1 MNIISRRK
9 SIKKARIMDSLPPD
23 QEMNTNN
30 GQYAPRP
37 PKKRRRGALAA
48 VLIVIILL
56 LAVIA
61 VPKGLPILF
70 DFLENKTIS
79 PIYPTESSVI
89 TNSTPRFEWTALK
102 NIESYRFQ
110 LSMSFDFKALLV
122 DAVVNDTFF
131 VVTEPLPE
139 NRTYFWRVMPISNG
153 EGEWSQTWDFFLGHD
168 VFTRTYEWRY
178 SVNSYTI
185 TINIPGQEYYEYSL
199 RDRTPNY
206 ASYVKSDDSSIK
218 DLAYKLNEIAEK
230 KRFTQYEKAE
240 FVLSF
245 VQNLEYLSDQET
257 EGVIEYP
264 RYPVETLV
272 DGGGD
277 CEDTAILFVS
287 LIQTSILNFD
297 GVLLL
302 FEGDPSHMAAGI
314 WGDPSLPGTSYLF
327 NGKYYYYCETTSPG
341 WKIGEVPEDLQN
353 TAPKIINC

>member
-1 MNIISRRK
+1 
-9 SIKKARIMDSLPPD
+9 MDSLPPY

-30 GQYAPRP
+30 GQYTPPP
-37 PKKRRRGALAA
+37 PKKRRRGAITA

-61 VPKGLPILF
+61 IPRGLPILF
-70 DFLENKTIS
+70 DFLENQTIS

-110 LSMSFDFKALLV
+110 LSTTFDFKTLLV
-122 DAVVNDTFF
+122 DVVVNDTSF
-131 VVTEPLPE
+131 VVTEPLLE
-139 NRTYFWRVMPISNG
+139 NRTYFWRVMPLNNG
-153 EGEWSQTWDFFLGHD
+153 EGKWSQTWDFFLGHD
-168 VFTRTYEWRY
+168 VFTRTFQWMFEWK
-178 SVNSYTI
+178 SIVNYFTI

-199 RDRTPNY
+199 RERTPSY

-230 KRFTQYEKAE
+230 RKFTQYQKAE

-245 VQNLEYLSDQET
+245 VQNLEYLSDQKT
-257 EGVIEYP
+257 KGMTEYP

-302 FEGDPSHMAAGI
+302 FKGNPSHMAAGI
-314 WGDPSLPGTSYLF
+314 WGDSLTGTSYFF

-341 WKIGEVPEDLQN
+341 WRIGEVPEEMQDIV
-353 TAPKIINC
+353 PEIINC